1 MLTRRLFLTTSL
13 ASLTAFGLLP
23 AKAEVF
29 FVEPSAVS
37 ADQWAVLKKLLGDQL
52 VSPTDSAFANAALPN
67 NLRFEA
73 VRPQAVAYCRTAQ
86 MVAEVVL
93 WCRDN
98 AVPFAI
104 RGGGHSY
111 AGYSTSAGLII
122 DMADMGDIA
131 FDPPSGVA
139 TIGAGAIN
147 SAIYAALD
155 EAGRTITHGRCPT
168 VGVSGFLLGGGIGFN
183 MRRFGMG
190 CDHVVGAEIVTS
202 DGKVLQLSQTENADL
217 FWAVRGGAGGNFGVM
232 TKWQLQTHPADESLT
247 VFRMVWRDN
256 VLDVATKLFE
266 TLDAAPTTIGTRVS
280 LGALNQTMANR
291 GRQVPLTLLGQ
302 FAGPK
307 EAFLELMQPVLEIG
321 TPDFE
326 AIEEHAYWAAQDFLA
341 EEGEPAYYRER
352 STFHQSSPDRAFLA
366 SAIEKMAHWP
376 GTGSS
381 GNLVFFQ
388 TGGQVNT
395 VRSDATAFVHR
406 TSHWLSTANLSW
418 SEDDATKP
426 AIVDA
431 ACAWQDDLYSVV
443 TSADTKGAF
452 QNFPDPSLSDWRT
465 RYYGEN
471 LPRLEAIKTATD
483 PEKLFRFEQSL

>member
-1 MLTRRLFLTTSL
+1 MLTRRLFLTTGL
-13 ASLTAFGLLP
+13 ASLTALGLLP
-23 AKAEVF
+23 AKAEML
-29 FVEPSAVS
+29 FVEPNAVP
-37 ADQWAVLKKLLGDQL
+37 ADQWALLKNLLGRQL
-52 VSPTDSAFANAALPN
+52 VQPSDSAFANAALPN
-67 NLRFEA
+67 NLVFEH
-73 VRPQAVAYCRTAQ
+73 VRPQAIAYCRSAQ
-86 MVAEVVL
+86 MVAEVIL

-111 AGYSTSAGLII
+111 AGYSTSTGLII
-122 DMADMGDIA
+122 DMAEMGEIA
-131 FDPPSGVA
+131 LNPDTGVA

-147 SAIYAALD
+147 SAVYEALA

-190 CDHVVGAEIVTS
+190 CDHVIGAEIVTA
-202 DGKVLQLSQTENADL
+202 DGEILTLSATENADL

-232 TKWQLQTHPADESLT
+232 TKWTVQTHPADDKLT
-247 VFRMVWRDN
+247 VFRMVWRDK

-266 TLDAAPTTIGTRVS
+266 TLDTAPVSIGTRVS

-302 FAGPK
+302 FAGTK
-307 EAFLELMQPVLEIG
+307 EAFLELMAPVLALS

-326 AIEEHAYWAAQDFLA
+326 AIEEDAYWPAQDFLA
-341 EEGEPAYYRER
+341 EAGEPEHYRER
-352 STFHQSSPDRAFLA
+352 STFHLTSPDRAFLET
-366 SAIEKMAHWP
+366 AIERMANWP

-388 TGGQVNT
+388 TGGRVNEVAAT
-395 VRSDATAFVHR
+395 DTAFVHR
-406 TSHWLSTANLSW
+406 NSHWLSTANLSW
-418 SEDDATKP
+418 SKDDATKP

-431 ACAWQDDLYSVV
+431 ACAWQDDLYDFVI
-443 TSADTKGAF
+443 SADTQGAF
-452 QNFPDPSLSDWRT
+452 QNFPDSSLSDWRS

-471 LPRLEAIKTATD
+471 LARLETVKAAAD
-483 PEKLFRFEQSL
+483 PEKLFRFAQSL

>member
-1 MLTRRLFLTTSL
+1 MLTRRLFLTTGL
-13 ASLTAFGLLP
+13 ASLTALGLLP
-23 AKAEVF
+23 AKAEIL
-29 FVEPSAVS
+29 FVEPSAVP
-37 ADQWAVLKKLLGDQL
+37 ADQWAILKNLLGDQL
-52 VSPTDSAFANAALPN
+52 LQPSDSAFANAALPN
-67 NLRFEA
+67 NLQFEA
-73 VRPQAVAYCRTAQ
+73 VRPQAIAYCRTAQ

-111 AGYSTSAGLII
+111 AGYSTSAGLVI
-122 DMADMGDIA
+122 DMAEMDDIA
-131 FDPPSGVA
+131 LDPATNIA

-147 SAIYAALD
+147 VAIYDALD
-155 EAGRTITHGRCPT
+155 AAGRTITHGRCPT

-190 CDHVVGAEIVTS
+190 CDHVISAEIVTA
-202 DGKVLQLSQTENADL
+202 DGQILQLSETENTDL

-232 TKWQLQTHPADESLT
+232 TKWQVQTHPADEKLT

-266 TLDAAPTTIGTRVS
+266 TLDAAPVSIGTRVS

-302 FAGPK
+302 FAGTK
-307 EAFLELMQPVLEIG
+307 DAFLELMQPVLAIG
-321 TPDFE
+321 AADFE
-326 AIEEHAYWAAQDFLA
+326 AIEEDAYWPAQDFLA
-341 EEGEPAYYRER
+341 DEGEPAFYRER
-352 STFHQSSPDRAFLA
+352 STFHMSSPERAFLET
-366 SAIEKMAHWP
+366 AIEKMANWP

-388 TGGQVNT
+388 TGGQVNA
-395 VRSDATAFVHR
+395 VSSDATAFVHR
-406 TSHWLSTANLSW
+406 NSHWLSTANLSW

-431 ACAWQDDLYSVV
+431 ACAWQDDLYALV
-443 TSADTKGAF
+443 TSTDTQGAF
-452 QNFPDPSLSDWRT
+452 QNFPDASLSDWRS

-471 LPRLEAIKTATD
+471 LARLEAVKASVD
-483 PEKLFRFEQSL
+483 PEKLFRFAQAL